1 MKLIRIFC
9 ISVFVLLSS
18 ITVSFANSGEINDN
32 EKIQESK
39 NLQENINNYI
49 LDIYKLQWN
58 KIIAELDNNL
68 EKMNINK
75 EWKKEVYS
83 NIQETLKLR
92 KKSVESDKNTGK
104 NAKIILINYLDHM
117 INEFENKKKN
127 P

>member
-1 MKLIRIFC
+1 M
-9 ISVFVLLSS
+9 
-18 ITVSFANSGEINDN
+18 SFANSGEINDN

>member
-18 ITVSFANSGEINDN
+18 ITVSFANTEADN
-32 EKIQESK
+32 KQSSAEV
-39 NLQENINNYI
+39 LQNNINNYI
-49 LDIYKLQWN
+49 LDIYKLQWS
-58 KIIAELDNNL
+58 KIITDLDENL

-104 NAKIILINYLDHM
+104 NAKTILTNYLDYL
-117 INEFENKKKN
+117 INELENKKKN
-127 P
+127 L

>member
-18 ITVSFANSGEINDN
+18 ITVSFANTQVDN
-32 EKIQESK
+32 KQSSAEV
-39 NLQENINNYI
+39 LQNNINNYI
-49 LDIYKLQWN
+49 LDIYKLQWS
-58 KIIAELDNNL
+58 KIITDLDENL

-92 KKSVESDKNTGK
+92 KKSIESDKNTGK
-104 NAKIILINYLDHM
+104 NAKTILTNYLDYM
-117 INEFENKKKN
+117 INEFENKKKDL
-127 P
+127 

>member
-18 ITVSFANSGEINDN
+18 ITVSFANTQVDN
-32 EKIQESK
+32 KQSSAEV
-39 NLQENINNYI
+39 LQNNINNYI
-49 LDIYKLQWN
+49 LDIYKLQWS
-58 KIIAELDNNL
+58 KIITDLDENL

-92 KKSVESDKNTGK
+92 KKSIESDKNTGK
-104 NAKIILINYLDHM
+104 NTKTILTNYLDYM
-117 INEFENKKKN
+117 INEFENKKKDI
-127 P
+127 

>member
-18 ITVSFANSGEINDN
+18 ITVSFANTQVDN
-32 EKIQESK
+32 KQSSAEV
-39 NLQENINNYI
+39 LQNNINNYI
-49 LDIYKLQWN
+49 LDIYKLQWS
-58 KIIAELDNNL
+58 KIITDLDENL

-104 NAKIILINYLDHM
+104 NAKTILTNYLDYL
-117 INEFENKKKN
+117 INELENKKKN
-127 P
+127 L